1 MSRLTLRGVVC
12 RRGDRT
18 VIEAVDIAFESSA
31 VTALV
36 GPNGS
41 GKTTLLRHLAGLD
54 APAAGQVALDGQTLS
69 TLGARVRARRIAY
82 LAQGAAAYWPL
93 LGRDLVSLGRLPHGA
108 DLARPLT
115 ATDGAAVERALGRV
129 AGTTLAD
136 RPIDRLS
143 QGERTRLML
152 ARILATEAD
161 VVLADEPIAN
171 LDPAYALDAMTVL
184 RAEAARG
191 AIVVVSLH
199 DLGLAARFADR
210 VIVLSG
216 GRVAADGTAS
226 EALRPEVI
234 DTAYGA
240 GFRTIEIDGVAQVI
254 AWSRRP

>member
-1 MSRLTLRGVVC
+1 
-12 RRGDRT
+12 
-18 VIEAVDIAFESSA
+18 
-31 VTALV
+31 
-36 GPNGS
+36 
-41 GKTTLLRHLAGLD
+41 
-54 APAAGQVALDGQTLS
+54 
-69 TLGARVRARRIAY
+69 
-82 LAQGAAAYWPL
+82 
-93 LGRDLVSLGRLPHGA
+93 
-108 DLARPLT
+108 
-115 ATDGAAVERALGRV
+115 
-129 AGTTLAD
+129 
-136 RPIDRLS
+136 
-143 QGERTRLML
+143 ML